1 MAKMRDLVLDEYIED
16 DFDYEIDYDYGK
28 DNSDFIQDYDAEIY
42 ANYESQSVEKK
53 ANDKKEKK
61 EIYLSKGASLAVTSL
76 AACSNWF
83 SIIGIVIAVVLIL
96 VFLFTLQ
103 FKALAL
109 YLIVLISSFFFGYG
123 FMYLLYHFTSNN

>member
-1 MAKMRDLVLDEYIED
+1 MKDLVLDDYVED

-28 DNSDFIQDYDAEIY
+28 DNSDFIEDYDAETY
-42 ANYESQSVEKK
+42 ANYESQSVEKATDDK
-53 ANDKKEKK
+53 NDKNDKK
-61 EIYLSKGASLAVTSL
+61 EIYLGKGASLAVTIMS
-76 AACSNWF
+76 ACSNWF
-83 SIIGIVIAVVLIL
+83 SILGIVIAVVLIL